1 MSDMDG
7 KCEKVFDVMVDEN
20 RVLNTLGKMEYYLN
34 NHNSILCSVSGGS
47 DSDIIVHMIA
57 IYFRKY
63 LDKIHFV
70 FVNTG
75 LEYQATKDHL
85 DYLEYVYRIKIDRI
99 RGMSVVTAVR
109 QYGAPIISKEHS
121 HHIKSFCND
130 APSAIKKVMGLL
142 PNKSHFN
149 FTEKPRAL
157 AIACKERGIKISDM
171 CCNKSKKEPL
181 AHYCKANDIDLSI
194 TGERRAEGGQRA
206 IKHSSCFEP
215 NTSHGYDKYMPL
227 FFWDDDTKAW
237 YKEQEGIQYS
247 DCYEVWGMTRTGC
260 VGCPFNSKVGA
271 ELQIIKEHEPNLYK
285 ACLNVFGES
294 YRLMDEFHIRR
305 VPILKGLEEE

>member
-1 MSDMDG
+1 MA
-7 KCEKVFDVMVDEN
+7 DESII
-20 RVLNTLGKMEYYLN
+20 LNTLGKMEYYLS
-34 NHNSILCSVSGGS
+34 NHESILCSVSGGS
-47 DSDIIVHMIA
+47 DSDIIVHMICT
-57 IYFRKY
+57 YFRQY
-63 LDKIHFV
+63 LSKIHFV

-85 DYLEYVYRIKIDRI
+85 TYLEGRYNIQIERI

-109 QYGAPIISKEHS
+109 KYGVPIISKEHS
-121 HHIKSFCND
+121 HHIRSFCND

-149 FTEKPRAL
+149 FTEKPRKL

-181 AHYCKANDIDLSI
+181 QKYCKQHKIDLSI

-206 IKHSSCFEP
+206 TKHSSCFEP

-227 FFWDDDTKAW
+227 FFWDDKTKQY
-237 YKEQEGIQYS
+237 YKERESIRYS
-247 DCYEVWGMTRTGC
+247 DCYEVWGMKRTGC
-260 VGCPFNSKVGA
+260 VGCPFNSKIGA
-271 ELQIIKEHEPNLYK
+271 ELKLIKKYEPKLYK
-285 ACLNVFGES
+285 ACMSVFGDS
-294 YRLMDEFHIRR
+294 YRLMDEFNIRR
-305 VPILKGLEEE
+305 TPILVGLEEENGNQR

>member
-1 MSDMDG
+1 
-7 KCEKVFDVMVDEN
+7 MVDEARIN
-20 RVLNTLGKMEYYLN
+20 NTMGKMGYYLET
-34 NHNSILCSVSGGS
+34 HKSIMVSVSGGS
-47 DSDIIVHMIA
+47 DSDIIVHI
-57 IYFRKY
+57 ICTYYRDY
-63 LDKIHFV
+63 LPKISFV

-109 QYGAPIISKEHS
+109 KYGVPIISKEHS
-121 HHIKSFCND
+121 HHIKAFCND
-130 APSAIKKVMGLL
+130 APSAIAKVMGQL
-142 PNKSHFN
+142 PNKSRFN
-149 FTEKPRAL
+149 FTEKPRNL

-181 AHYCKANDIDLSI
+181 MKYAKQIHADLSI
-194 TGERRAEGGQRA
+194 TGERRAEGGARA
-206 IKHSSCFEP
+206 SKHQSCFEA

-260 VGCPFNSKVGA
+260 VGCPFNSKIGD
-271 ELQIIKEHEPNLYK
+271 ELKIIKDYEPNMYK
-285 ACLNVFGES
+285 ACMNVFGES
-294 YRLMDEFHIRR
+294 YRLMDEFNIRKKR
-305 VPILKGLEEE
+305 ILEGK